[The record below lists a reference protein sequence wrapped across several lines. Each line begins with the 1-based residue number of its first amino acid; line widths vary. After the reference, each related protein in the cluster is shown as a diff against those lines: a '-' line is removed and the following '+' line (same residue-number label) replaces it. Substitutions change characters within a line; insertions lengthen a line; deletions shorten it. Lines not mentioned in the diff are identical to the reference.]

1 MKRIK
6 QILIP
11 LMIVLG
17 FSLQAQLI
25 QMRIPDLT
33 ATIGDVIDIPV
44 YVDNSLTGLNVFSY
58 QLQISYNAGL
68 LSYNSIIVTGTM
80 SQTWGTPTVN
90 APSYLNIAN
99 AGGSPLSGTG
109 ILFYIRFDCISSGN
123 TTINFN
129 GGITNNY
136 FNEGSP
142 EMTFDNGYLSIAAL
156 PVITIGPNSALLSVG
171 EQLQCYVSG
180 GTAPYTWDV
189 TNPAV
194 ASISSSGLLTA
205 TSHGY
210 TKATVQDDVGTYDET
225 NGDIEIRAMKL
236 TMPSVSEWQG
246 STIEI
251 PITTTSLNG
260 LNILSG
266 DISITFNGNILSP
279 TGINTTGTLL
289 SGYSNIVVNNSI
301 SGALNIGFAGTTALS
316 GDGILLYIQF
326 DISAI
331 NTGNTGLSFTDALF
345 NEALPAKTENG
356 YFTMIHY
363 NTIYIS
369 PSTWSIVVGQTKQF
383 SASGGLPPF
392 TWSTSD
398 PTVAIIDGAGILTP
412 LKSGIIQVMAMD
424 AVGSIGTSGNVTVYD
439 TYVTLPHVYASL
451 GSQYDMPV
459 LISTIPGG
467 QDVFGIQGT
476 ISFESPELV
485 AIDIVTVGTMT
496 NGWTFA
502 SNVSGNTITFAGAG
516 TTSFNTAGAMF
527 KVRFQLTAD
536 LIDGENAWVNIN
548 SIMLNEGVPFPTTVN
563 GSITG
568 AGGIILDLIANLEG
582 PFNGTDMNTDLNPFF
597 IPNNQPYGVS
607 PWSYGGGESF
617 GAVPNADVVDWV
629 LIELRETAGGAATA
643 TAGTMVA
650 RQAALLLKNG
660 DIVGTDGISNLI
672 FGFIPSN
679 NLYAVL
685 WHRNHCSIMSAIPL
699 TIGGGIYTYDFSNTA
714 GKVYGG
720 ILGHKMLAA
729 GIYGMFTGD
738 GNKDQDI
745 DILDIT
751 GPWTT
756 DAGSSGYYYG
766 DFDIN
771 SQVNNFDKND
781 VWLPNDGKG
790 SQVP

>member
-17 FSLQAQLI
+17 FTLQAQTI
-25 QMRIPDLT
+25 EMRIPDLT
-33 ATIGDVIDIPV
+33 ATIGDVIDIPI

-58 QLQISYNAGL
+58 QLQIGYNTSI
-68 LSYNSIIVTGTM
+68 LSYNSVIVTGTM

-90 APSYLNIAN
+90 ASTYVNIAN
-99 AGGSPLSGTG
+99 AGGSALAGTG
-109 ILFYIRFDCISSGN
+109 ILFYLRFDCIGSGA
-123 TTINFN
+123 TWVDFP

-142 EMTFDNGYLSIAAL
+142 EMTFDNGYISIAAL
-156 PVITIGPNSALLSVG
+156 PVITIDPNSGLLSVG

-194 ASISSSGLLTA
+194 ANISSSGLLTA
-205 TSHGY
+205 TSYGL
-210 TKATVQDDVGTYDET
+210 TKATVQDDIGTYDET

-236 TMPSVSEWQG
+236 DMPSVSEWQG

-251 PITTTSLNG
+251 PINTTSLNG
-260 LNILSG
+260 LNILAG
-266 DISITFNGNILSP
+266 DISITFNGTILTP

-289 SGYSNIVVNNSI
+289 SGYSNIVLNNTV
-301 SGALNIGFAGTTALS
+301 SGSLNIGFAGTTPLTGS
-316 GDGILLYIQF
+316 GILLYIQF
-326 DISAI
+326 DISSI
-331 NTGNTGLSFTDALF
+331 NTGNTWLTFTDALF

-369 PSTWSIVVGQTKQF
+369 PNTWSIVVGQTKQF
-383 SASGGLPPF
+383 TASGGLPPF
-392 TWSTSD
+392 NWSTSD
-398 PTVAIIDGAGILTP
+398 PTVATIDGAGILTP
-412 LKSGIIQVMAMD
+412 LKSGVIQVIATD

-439 TYVTLPHVYASL
+439 TYVTLPHVFASL

-476 ISFESPELV
+476 ISFESPELM
-485 AIDIVTVGTMT
+485 ALGIVTSGTMT

-502 SNVSGNTITFAGAG
+502 SNISGNTITFAGAG
-516 TTSFNTAGAMF
+516 TSSFNTAGAMF
-527 KVRFQLTAD
+527 KVRFQLTGD
-536 LIDGENAWVNIN
+536 LTSGENAWVNIN
-548 SIMLNEGVPFPTTVN
+548 DIMLNEGVPFPTLVN

-568 AGGIILDLIANLEG
+568 AGGIIVDLKAFLEG
-582 PFNGTDMNTDLNPFF
+582 PFNLTEMNTDLNPFF
-597 IPNNQPYGVS
+597 IPNNQPYTVS
-607 PWSYGGGESF
+607 PWSYFGGESF
-617 GAVPNADVVDWV
+617 GAIPNPEVVDWV
-629 LIELRETAGGAATA
+629 LVELRETVGGAATA
-643 TAGTMVA
+643 TPATMVA
-650 RQAALLLKNG
+650 RQAGLLLKNG

-672 FGFIPSN
+672 FDFIPSD

-699 TIGGGIYTYDFSNTA
+699 TIGGGIYSYDFTNSVS
-714 GKVYGG
+714 KVYGG
-720 ILGHKMLAA
+720 VSGHKLLAA
-729 GIYGMFTGD
+729 GIWGMFAGD
-738 GNKDQDI
+738 GDKNQFI
-745 DILDIT
+745 DINDIT

-756 DAGSSGYYYG
+756 DAGNQGYYYG
-766 DFDIN
+766 DFDVN

-781 VWLPNDGKG
+781 IWLPNDGKG